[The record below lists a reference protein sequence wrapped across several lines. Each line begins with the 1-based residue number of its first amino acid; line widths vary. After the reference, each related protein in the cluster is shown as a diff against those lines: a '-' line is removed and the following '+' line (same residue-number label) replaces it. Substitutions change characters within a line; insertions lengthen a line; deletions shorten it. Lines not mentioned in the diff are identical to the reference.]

1 MFRPDDRR
9 GAIDQH
15 RIVEHQELC
24 VEQVR
29 VLGAGGSDHPFLD
42 VLELLAR
49 LRARRIE
56 PRDLDVDAVF
66 RDPELQVPRPARHH
80 QRASD
85 PDSRR
90 DAEAVQAHGD
100 LVESALDQ
108 RAQRGD
114 RVYFVRPVGGDGD
127 GAAFRRRRAGAVP

>member
-1 MFRPDDRR
+1 MERRLGVEPFRPDDRR

-15 RIVEHQELC
+15 RIVEHQQLR
-24 VEQVR
+24 VEQIR
-29 VLGAGGSDHPFLD
+29 VLGAGGSGHPLLD

-49 LRARRIE
+49 LRARGIE
-56 PRDLDVDAVF
+56 ARELDVDAAF
-66 RDPELQVPRPARHH
+66 RDAEAQVARAARHH

-85 PDSRR
+85 ADARR

-114 RVYFVRPVGGDGD
+114 RVCFVRPVGGD
-127 GAAFRRRRAGAVP
+127 A